1 MQRSIQ
7 QLVAVFIL
15 LTAIAWWITGRVAI
29 SNSLRDFFLGEEESS
44 TQTEASPGDQEKV
57 LIEKA
62 VAELPPPPAEH
73 SPEVAELIS
82 RLAELQ
88 TIPAILVNAVKRDR
102 ETPKEKTPPAWSDA
116 EVQALRDYQAKF
128 GQAWEPFL
136 SGPVPDWAK
145 FPDSAI
151 FFRSHFP
158 PMDQAYR
165 DILRYGFYEAEQPP
179 SWGGEPDNQPE
190 FYLRLFRQTATLG
203 ALRFGGLSGWAI
215 TDMVRG
221 AELSKE
227 MIRKSDYF
235 FSPQSQNPEELL
247 PLAPPPPTVV
257 TLREGLKTDRAVFSE
272 TARYLESLP
281 PQTPAKI
288 GLTRLLGDEGDAS
301 WFVSH
306 VNDPKTVRDLATI
319 LRQGADQISLLEQ
332 KTYLS
337 GPAWRQWLSGN
348 LESGISPAL
357 QGALEGIQDFEKT
370 TLEYQVSLAFLQAS
384 AAYRKSGVQGMRSIP
399 DPARPGTFLTV
410 INSTNGITLSSVF
423 QSEEGE
429 KYSFS
434 FEPLPAP

>member
-29 SNSLRDFFLGEEESS
+29 SQSVREFFLGEEETS
-44 TQTEASPGDQEKV
+44 TQLEASPGDQEKA

-82 RLAELQ
+82 HLAELQ
-88 TIPAILVNAVKRDR
+88 TIPSILVNAVKRDR
-102 ETPKEKTPPAWSDA
+102 ETPKEQTPPAWSDA

-128 GQAWEPFL
+128 RQAWEPFL
-136 SGPVPDWAK
+136 SGPAPNWAK

-151 FFRSHFP
+151 FFRSQFP
-158 PMDQAYR
+158 PMADSYR
-165 DILRYGFYEAEQPP
+165 DILRYGLYEAEQPQ
-179 SWGGEPDNQPE
+179 SWGGEPENHPE
-190 FYLRLFRQTATLG
+190 FYLRLFRQTTTLG
-203 ALRFGGLSGWAI
+203 ALRFGTISGWAV

-221 AELSKE
+221 AKLSEE
-227 MIRKSDYF
+227 MVRKSDYF
-235 FSPQSQNPEELL
+235 FSPRSQNPEELL
-247 PLAPPPPTVV
+247 PLTPSPPTIA
-257 TLREGLKTDRAVFSE
+257 TLREGLKTDRAVFLE
-272 TARYLESLP
+272 TAQYLESLP

-288 GLTRLLGDEGDAS
+288 GLTRLLEDEGDAS

-306 VNDPKTVRDLATI
+306 VNNPKTVRDLATI

-337 GPAWRQWLSGN
+337 GPAWRQWLRGN
-348 LESGISPAL
+348 LETGISPAL
-357 QGALEGIQDFEKT
+357 QGSLEGIQDFEKT

-384 AAYRKSGVQGMRSIP
+384 AAYRKSGVEGMRNIH
-399 DPARPGTFLTV
+399 DPARPGSFLT
-410 INSTNGITLSSVF
+410 IAASTNGITLSSVF
-423 QSEEGE
+423 QPEEG
-429 KYSFS
+429 KNYSFS
-434 FEPLPAP
+434 FEPLPTP

>member
-15 LTAIAWWITGRVAI
+15 LSAIAWWITGRVAV
-29 SNSLRDFFLGEEESS
+29 SHSVREFFLGDEETS
-44 TQTEASPGDQEKV
+44 TQPESSPGDQEKV

-73 SPEVAELIS
+73 SPEVAELIT

-102 ETPKEKTPPAWSDA
+102 ETPKEQTPPAWSHA

-128 GQAWEPFL
+128 RQAWEPFL
-136 SGPVPDWAK
+136 SGPAPDWAK

-158 PMDQAYR
+158 PIDNSYR
-165 DILRYGFYEAEQPP
+165 EILGYGFYESEQPP
-179 SWGGEPDNQPE
+179 SWGGEPDDQPE
-190 FYLRLFRQTATLG
+190 FFLRLLRQTTNLG
-203 ALRFGGLSGWAI
+203 ALRFGGLSGWAV

-221 AELSKE
+221 AKLSEE
-227 MIRKSDYF
+227 MVRKSDYF
-235 FSPQSQNPEELL
+235 FSPRSQNPEELL
-247 PLAPPPPTVV
+247 SLAPPPPTVV

-288 GLTRLLGDEGDAS
+288 GLTRLLEDEGDAS

-306 VNDPKTVRDLATI
+306 VNNPKTVRDLATI

-337 GPAWRQWLSGN
+337 GPAWRQWLRGN
-348 LESGISPAL
+348 LETGISPAL
-357 QGALEGIQDFEKT
+357 QGSLEGIQDFEKT

-384 AAYRKSGVQGMRSIP
+384 AAYRKSGVEGMRNIP
-399 DPARPGTFLTV
+399 DPARPGSFLT
-410 INSTNGITLSSVF
+410 ITDSTNGITLSSAF
-423 QSEEGE
+423 QSKEGGN
-429 KYSFS
+429 YSFT
-434 FEPLPAP
+434 FQAPPTP